1 LRWSLEVEPAFD
13 PSANGKEGYHAGGG
27 IHASFDLQTGQTPD
41 YPMQK
46 LERVQKHAQ
55 EKGWDLAQENIFRG
69 DGYSGTTLKRPALDA
84 LRDKARLRELEVVV
98 VLSAPIA
105 CSLISR
111 PTSSQR
117 SEMGYSLRLLAP
129 SPWGYLSAVRPLQE
143 CFLVRMRRHSL

>member
-1 LRWSLEVEPAFD
+1 
-13 PSANGKEGYHAGGG
+13 
-27 IHASFDLQTGQTPD
+27 
-41 YPMQK
+41 MQK

-117 SEMGYSLRLLAP
+117 SEMGYSLRLLAL
-129 SPWGYLSAVRPLQE
+129 SAWGYTFGSASAARVPPCAHEEALYEGFRDFFVSPAHTNPQKVSRALMDPLADAV
-143 CFLVRMRRHSL
+143 CCAAKWLKSS